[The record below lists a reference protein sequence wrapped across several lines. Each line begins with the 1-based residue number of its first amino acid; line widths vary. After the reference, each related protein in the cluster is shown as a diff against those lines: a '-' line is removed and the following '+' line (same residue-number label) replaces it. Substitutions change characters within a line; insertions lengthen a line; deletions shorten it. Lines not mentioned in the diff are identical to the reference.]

1 MAFLL
6 DTNVISAA
14 RRVERQAAEF
24 QNFMKEFSVADAYL
38 SAITIMEIQFGIQ
51 RERAKDP
58 DFAEDLRRWM
68 DEIVLA
74 EFAERI
80 LPFDAA
86 TASRAGLLP
95 TPDKRPSADAMI
107 AATALEHELKLVT
120 RNVAHFI
127 PLGIECIDPWRFV
140 GLQT

>member
-14 RRVERQAAEF
+14 RRVERQATEF

-38 SAITIMEIQFGIQ
+38 SAVTIMEIQFGIQ
-51 RERAKDP
+51 RERTRDP
-58 DFAEDLRRWM
+58 GFADDLCRWM

-80 LPFDAA
+80 LPFDAS
-86 TASRAGLLP
+86 TARRTGLLP
-95 TPDKRPSADAMI
+95 TADRRPSADAMI
-107 AATALEHELKLVT
+107 AATVLEHGLKLVT
-120 RNVAHFI
+120 RNVAHFV
-127 PLGIECIDPWRFV
+127 PLGVECIDPWRFAA
-140 GLQT
+140 

>member
-14 RRVERQAAEF
+14 RRVERQATEF

-38 SAITIMEIQFGIQ
+38 SAVTIMEIQFGIQ
-51 RERAKDP
+51 RERTRDP
-58 DFAEDLRRWM
+58 GFADDLHRWM

-80 LPFDAA
+80 LPFDAS
-86 TASRAGLLP
+86 TASRTGLLP
-95 TPDKRPSADAMI
+95 TADRRPSADAMI
-107 AATALEHELKLVT
+107 AATALEHGLKLVT
-120 RNVAHFI
+120 RNVAHFV
-127 PLGIECIDPWRFV
+127 PLGVECIDPWRFAA
-140 GLQT
+140 

>member
-6 DTNVISAA
+6 DTNVVSAA

-51 RERAKDP
+51 RERTRDP
-58 DFAEDLRRWM
+58 GFADDLRRWM

-80 LPFDAA
+80 LPFDTA
-86 TASRAGLLP
+86 TTSWAGLLP
-95 TPDKRPSADAMI
+95 TADRRPSADAMI
-107 AATALEHELKLVT
+107 AATALEHGLKMVT
-120 RNVAHFI
+120 RNVAHFV
-127 PLGIECIDPWRFV
+127 PLGVECIDPWRFT
-140 GLQT
+140 GMQT